1 MRNGTSGAYGWL
13 LLALVILGWDIAAL
27 RLRKV
32 ETLSGAYARANRTA
46 LGRLVITFLTG
57 VTVLHLQ
64 RWPSS
69 LRRYDPI
76 SLLAARLAGKGATP
90 WLPM

>member
-76 SLLAARLAGKGATP
+76 SLLGARLAGKGAI
-90 WLPM
+90 